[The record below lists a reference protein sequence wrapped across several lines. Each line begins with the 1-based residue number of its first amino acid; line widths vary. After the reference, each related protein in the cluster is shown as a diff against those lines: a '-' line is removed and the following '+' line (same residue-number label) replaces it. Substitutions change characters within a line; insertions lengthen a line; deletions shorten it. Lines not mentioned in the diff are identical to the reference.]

1 VKGLRVLVA
10 ADHEDLRALLVTL
23 LCSDFQVV
31 AAVDEGEQFVEAAIF
46 LKPDIIISDVGTPW
60 IDSFSAKNELRSR
73 GVRAAFVFVVTIDFD
88 GLFSTSMAE
97 EPVGWVHRYDLFNE
111 LKAAVHT
118 VASGNGYISESF
130 G

>member
-10 ADHEDLRALLVTL
+10 EDHEDLRALLVAL

-31 AAVDEGEQFVEAAIF
+31 GAVDDGEQLVEAAIF
-46 LKPDIIISDVGTPW
+46 LKPDIIISDVGMPW

-73 GVRAAFVFVVTIDFD
+73 GIHAAFVFIATIDFD
-88 GLFSTSMAE
+88 GLFSNSMEE

-118 VASGNGYISESF
+118 VASGNGYISQSF